1 MQRHQCMVT
10 SKVYFRW
17 LCRKNRQTNKTD
29 FMIAWKWEKPFD
41 LKTIYIPKCTIWQQI
56 VFEFSKFYPLTP
68 KIWSVILFSSCYTY
82 PCRLVMRIWLLDQD
96 NNFYLKSLNILIS
109 CLLNN
114 VSMLLGEVSYWS
126 LLGVKGF
133 REGWLLIPFQ
143 PIITL

>member
-56 VFEFSKFYPLTP
+56 VFEFSKFNPLTP
-68 KIWSVILFSSCYTY
+68 KIWLVILFSSCYTY

-96 NNFYLKSLNILIS
+96 NNFYLISLNILIS